1 MQRTRKY
8 VTMRLLN
15 RMASKIVN
23 DMKYAKI
30 ILFCVLLYSCKKEEA
45 GKLDF
50 NQNKEAVDDSR
61 ESYTTDHNLNMDHD
75 RLLALQKK
83 AVNGDKS
90 AINSLYNYYTYGLH
104 DYEKSFYWGFLHD
117 KIDKSQNLSK
127 LAEDNIKSE
136 LSELDMKQDD
146 SKDTGD
152 EIPHVEE

>member
-1 MQRTRKY
+1 MKY
-8 VTMRLLN
+8 V
-15 RMASKIVN
+15 
-23 DMKYAKI
+23 KI
-30 ILFCVLLYSCKKEEA
+30 ILSCVLLLSCKKEEA
-45 GKLDF
+45 EKVDL
-50 NQNKEAVDDSR
+50 NQNKETVDNSR
-61 ESYTTDHNLNMDHD
+61 ESYTTDDNRNMDHD
-75 RLLALQKK
+75 QLMTLKRK